1 MSINNFLNDIFT
13 FVNSWQ
19 KKQQQKIW
27 HFNSITLQQV
37 LEKRTR

>member
-1 MSINNFLNDIFT
+1 MSNTNFLNDIFT

-27 HFNSITLQQV
+27 HFNFITLQLV
-37 LEKRTR
+37 LEKHTR